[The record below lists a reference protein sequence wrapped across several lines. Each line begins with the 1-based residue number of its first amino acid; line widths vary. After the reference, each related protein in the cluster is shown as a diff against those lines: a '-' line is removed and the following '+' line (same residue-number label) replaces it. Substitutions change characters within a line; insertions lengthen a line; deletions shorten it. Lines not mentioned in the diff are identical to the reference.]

1 MSDDI
6 SLTEAERTAGIVR
19 CDACPVLCRIRP
31 GRAGAHGNARQL
43 AARVGFEFG
52 EGDGGRDRD

>member
-31 GRAGAHGNARQL
+31 GRAGACIICN
-43 AARVGFEFG
+43 FG
-52 EGDGGRDRD
+52 IGCAVQG